1 MLILCYGITKSGS
14 TLAFELIKG
23 MLETVGHPQIRLPDD
38 VVRPEQI
45 VNFVEP
51 VDRESLQKLLAAID
65 ERWIAVKNHS
75 PITDETFLYLE
86 RLQREGLVRVTA
98 SWRDPRDICMSLLD
112 AAVQAKVLGTKEFS
126 EFTDLTIAVRIM
138 RRKLAAF
145 RRWGAL
151 KGTLRLDYDTVAFS
165 PDRAIDEI
173 EPFLGIAS
181 DRERAKQY
189 AFNEASTQMN
199 KGKRHR
205 AAEELSPEEYAALTD
220 VFSEFLERGND
231 DSWYTELRRQI
242 RSGARAQRLQRQ
254 REEKTAGPKRPKRAA
269 AI

>member
-23 MLETVGHPQIRLPDD
+23 MLETAGHPQLRLPDG

-45 VNFVEP
+45 VNFIEP
-51 VDRESLQKLLAAID
+51 VDQEGLQRLLAAIG

-75 PITDETFLYLE
+75 PITDQIFRYLE
-86 RLQREGLVRVTA
+86 RLQREGLVRITA
-98 SWRDPRDICMSLLD
+98 SYRDPRDICLSLLD
-112 AAVQAKVLGTKEFS
+112 AAVQARVLGTKEFS
-126 EFTDLTIAVRIM
+126 EFTDLKIAVRIM
-138 RRKLAAF
+138 KRKLAAF

-151 KGTLRLDYDTVAFS
+151 KGALRLDYDTVAFS
-165 PDRAIDEI
+165 PDRAIDQI
-173 EPFLGIAS
+173 ERFLGITS

-205 AAEELSPEEYAALTD
+205 AVEELSPEDYAWLTAA
-220 VFSEFLERGND
+220 FSEFLERAND
-231 DSWYTELRRQI
+231 DSWYAELRRQI

-254 REEKTAGPKRPKRAA
+254 LEEKTAGPKRPKRAA